1 MIPAAFEYATAST
14 VDEAVSHLQRFGED
28 AKLIAG
34 GQSLL
39 PLMRIRLSQPSAL
52 VDISRMGGV
61 GDILRDDGH
70 LVVGAGV
77 RHAELERSP
86 VVRESLPLLAKI
98 AHEVGDNQIRNL
110 GTMGGV
116 VAHGD
121 AAGDY
126 CALALALDAE
136 IVTSRRTHPAS
147 SFFVDLFTTALQPDE
162 VVTAV
167 RFPVATGPHAY
178 QKFRRRLYDWAIAGV
193 MVQKVDGGWRVG
205 YVNLGPTARRG
216 TGVEQALAQGASA
229 REAAE
234 HTGESIEPRDDV
246 RGGSAYKRHLATV
259 LTRRALESAA

>member
-14 VDEAVSHLQRFGED
+14 VDEAVAQLQRYGDD

-34 GQSLL
+34 GQSLV
-39 PLMRIRLSQPSAL
+39 PLMRLRLSQPSAL

-61 GDILRDDGH
+61 GDVRRDDGH

-77 RHAELERSP
+77 RHAELEASP
-86 VVRESLPLLAKI
+86 VVRESLPLLADI
-98 AHEVGDNQIRNL
+98 AHEVGDNQVRNL

-136 IVTSRRTHPAS
+136 VVTSKRSHPAA
-147 SFFVDLFTTALQPDE
+147 SFFTGLFSTALEPDE

-178 QKFRRRLYDWAIAGV
+178 LKFRRRLYDWAIAGV
-193 MVQKVDGGWRVG
+193 MVQKVDSQWRVG
-205 YVNLGPTARRG
+205 YVNLASTARRG
-216 TGVEQALAQGASA
+216 SGVEQALAQGASA

-234 HTGESIEPRDDV
+234 RTGESIEPRGDV
-246 RGGSAYKRHLATV
+246 RGNAAYKRHLATV
-259 LTRRALESAA
+259 LTRRALERAA

>member
-1 MIPAAFEYATAST
+1 MIPAAFDYATATT
-14 VDEAVSHLQRFGED
+14 VDEAVAHLQRFGED

-34 GQSLL
+34 GQSLV
-39 PLMRIRLSQPSAL
+39 PLMRLRLSQPSAL

-61 GDILRDDGH
+61 GDIRRDDGH

-77 RHAELERSP
+77 RHAELERSA
-86 VVRESLPLLAKI
+86 VVRESLPLLGTI

-110 GTMGGV
+110 GTVGGV

-136 IVTSRRTHPAS
+136 IMTSRRTHPAS
-147 SFFVDLFTTALQPDE
+147 SFFVDLFTTALEPDE

-178 QKFRRRLYDWAIAGV
+178 MKFRRRLYDWALAGV
-193 MVQKVDGGWRVG
+193 MVQRMDTGWRVG
-205 YVNLGPTARRG
+205 YVNLAFTARRG
-216 TGVEQALAQGASA
+216 TGVEQALAQGASP
-229 REAAE
+229 REAAQR
-234 HTGESIEPRDDV
+234 TGEAIDPRDDV
-246 RGGSAYKRHLATV
+246 RGSAAYKRHLATV